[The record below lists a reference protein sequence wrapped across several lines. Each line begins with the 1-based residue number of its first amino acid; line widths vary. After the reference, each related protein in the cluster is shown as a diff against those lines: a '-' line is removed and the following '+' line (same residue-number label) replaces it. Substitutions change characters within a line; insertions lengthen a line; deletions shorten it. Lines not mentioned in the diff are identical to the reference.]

1 MSVPD
6 SVRFRA
12 PRGRIVVLLI
22 ACLLIGAMGVVI
34 VLLNLDNLVSLLVG
48 AAAIGLFGLGGG
60 FSLVRQLRATTLR
73 ADADGL
79 HVGRVGTAP
88 WGDVDRIGTTARGE
102 LGVRLRRSDALLSD
116 APRDTNRETLRET
129 RATSGYDLVFSAHD
143 LGTTPSEAA
152 AALRRFLP

>member
-12 PRGRIVVLLI
+12 PRVRIVVLLV
-22 ACLLIGAMGVVI
+22 ACLIIGAMGVVI

-60 FSLVRQLRATTLR
+60 FSLIGQLRSWTLR
-73 ADADGL
+73 GDAAGL

-88 WGDVDRIGTTARGE
+88 WADVDRIGTTARGE
-102 LGVRLRRSDALLSD
+102 LGVRLRRSDALLAH
-116 APRDTNRETLRET
+116 APRSTTRQTLRET
-129 RATSGYDLVFSAHD
+129 RAASGYDLVFAERE

-152 AALRRFLP
+152 TALRRFLA